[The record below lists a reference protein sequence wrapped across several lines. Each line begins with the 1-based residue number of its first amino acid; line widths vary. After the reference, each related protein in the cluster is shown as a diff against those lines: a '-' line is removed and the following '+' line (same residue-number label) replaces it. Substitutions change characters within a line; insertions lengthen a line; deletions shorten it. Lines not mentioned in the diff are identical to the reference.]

1 MEHPGQK
8 CTHSVHHSEAFKAEL
23 ISRLNRI
30 RGQLGGISRMI
41 EEDVY
46 CDDVLNQI
54 SSVTAAI
61 SGVKRKLLEAHIRTC
76 VVEQLQEGREEVV
89 DELMTTIKKMV

>member
-1 MEHPGQK
+1 MEDTGDK
-8 CTHSVHHSEAFKAEL
+8 CTHKVHHSDAFKSEL

-61 SGVKRKLLEAHIRTC
+61 GGVKRKLLEAHIRTC
-76 VVEQLQEGREEVV
+76 VVEQLQDGRAEVV